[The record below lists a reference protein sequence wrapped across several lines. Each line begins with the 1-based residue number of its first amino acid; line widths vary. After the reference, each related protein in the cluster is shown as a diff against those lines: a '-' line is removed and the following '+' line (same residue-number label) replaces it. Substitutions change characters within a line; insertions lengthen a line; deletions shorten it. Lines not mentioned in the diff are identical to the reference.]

1 MNASEKVNILRIG
14 GFSFYYFILCSLHWI
29 VRSER
34 TQTFFMKYEIKK
46 KNVFFTI
53 HNLKIGDRIKRR
65 DTII

>member
-1 MNASEKVNILRIG
+1 
-14 GFSFYYFILCSLHWI
+14 
-29 VRSER
+29 
-34 TQTFFMKYEIKK
+34 MKYEIKK

>member
-1 MNASEKVNILRIG
+1 MHRLSEKVNILRIG
-14 GFSFYYFILCSLHWI
+14 GFSFYYFMLASLD
-29 VRSER
+29 RKKR
-34 TQTFFMKYEIKK
+34 KTQTFFMKYEIK